1 VWSSVSAG
9 EEWELCTC
17 VKEGVD
23 HARTRAP
30 ARHGRSI
37 TYLTPAV
44 VDGRCGRRL
53 SRDPSFTRC
62 DSAGGA
68 GGAIAVREPGT
79 RVYGWCMV
87 RPACEHWLSL
97 LPHRA
102 LRGARLQPSLVIEP
116 VDYFA
121 SSAAATLDGH

>member
-44 VDGRCGRRL
+44 DDGCH
-53 SRDPSFTRC
+53 
-62 DSAGGA
+62 
-68 GGAIAVREPGT
+68 GT
-79 RVYGWCMV
+79 RPSRAVTVLEVLEVLEV
-87 RPACEHWLSL
+87 RLLSASL
-97 LPHRA
+97 ARVCTGGVWSGQRA
-102 LRGARLQPSLVIEP
+102 STG
-116 VDYFA
+116 FH
-121 SSAAATLDGH
+121 SSRTAL